1 MRRFIR
7 FVAISL
13 GVLLALCAA
22 GVIVR
27 TLVTDYQY
35 ERSIKSISKKLATVA
50 VSSPQI
56 VWATD
61 LHPYGFPEGDFDSPY
76 LDYTAPST
84 VAISGSVA
92 AVTFQK
98 SSYAGNQQVQDI
110 HLVTLSIKDG
120 AVLKNT
126 QWPRQGPLGLS
137 PGIFCC
143 TKNNE
148 FYAYDDGWLLIKN
161 GEVIGKQK
169 TNPVGPNTQQIKVT
183 LGNSNRPTTI
193 EIAHEDGSKSTLQTD
208 CGLVHTSFLSKDR
221 FVMIG
226 CNVSTV
232 IGTDGHILFSDSFA
246 DEGLKGL
253 HFGGRT
259 SDGSK
264 FVISV
269 TSYRP
274 GDPPS
279 LTDEWL
285 VIYDTEKQHAAFA
298 LKSGPLPYQQSQTAL
313 SADGK
318 YLLVGS
324 GGHVELVDIRE

>member
-13 GVLLALCAA
+13 GVLLALCVS
-22 GVIVR
+22 GVIVA

-35 ERSIKSISKKLATVA
+35 ERSVESISKKLATVA
-50 VSSPQI
+50 VRSPQI
-56 VWATD
+56 VWDTD
-61 LHPYGFPEGDFDSPY
+61 LHPFGFPEGDFDSPY
-76 LDYTAPST
+76 LDFTAPST
-84 VAISGSVA
+84 VAISGSAA

-98 SSYAGNQQVQDI
+98 SSYAGNQLVQDI
-110 HLVTLSIKDG
+110 HLVILSIRDG
-120 AVLKNT
+120 TILKNT

-137 PGIFCC
+137 PVIFCC
-143 TKNNE
+143 TKNGE
-148 FYAYDDGWLLIKN
+148 FYANDDGWLLIMD
-161 GEVIGKQK
+161 GEVKSK
-169 TNPVGPNTQQIKVT
+169 LKSNPVGPNTQQIKVS

-208 CGLVHTSFLSKDR
+208 CGLVHTSFLSEDR

-226 CNVSTV
+226 CSILSV
-232 IGTDGHILFSDSFA
+232 IGTDGHVLFSDSFA
-246 DEGLKGL
+246 DKGLGGL

-285 VIYDTEKQHAAFA
+285 VIYDTEKQHATFA
-298 LKSGPLPYQQSQTAL
+298 LKSSLLPYQQSQTAL
-313 SADGK
+313 SPDGK

-324 GGHVELVDIRE
+324 GGHVKLVDIRQ

>member
-1 MRRFIR
+1 MMRFIR

-13 GVLLALCAA
+13 GALLALCVAA
-22 GVIVR
+22 LIVG
-27 TLVTDYQY
+27 TLVADYQY
-35 ERSIKSISKKLATVA
+35 DRAVESISKKLATLA
-50 VSSPQI
+50 VISPHI
-56 VWATD
+56 VWDTD

-84 VAISGSVA
+84 VAISDSTA

-98 SSYAGNQQVQDI
+98 SSYAGNQLVQDI

-137 PGIFCC
+137 PVIFCC

-148 FYAYDDGWLLIKN
+148 FYSNDDGWLLIKN
-161 GEVIGKQK
+161 GEVMGKQK
-169 TNPVGPNTQQIKVT
+169 TNPVGPNMQQTKVN
-183 LGNSNRPTTI
+183 LGNSNRATTI
-193 EIAHEDGSKSTLQTD
+193 EIAHKDGSKSTVQTE
-208 CGLVHTSFLSKDR
+208 CGLVHTWFLSKDR

-226 CNVSTV
+226 CSVLSV
-232 IGTDGHILFSDSFA
+232 IGIDGRVLFSDSFPVRVL
-246 DEGLKGL
+246 GGL
-253 HFGGRT
+253 HFGGGT

-285 VIYDTEKQHAAFA
+285 VIYDTEKQRAALA
-298 LKSGPLPYQQSQTAL
+298 LKSGQLPYQQSQTTL

-324 GGHVELVDIRE
+324 GGHVKLVDIRE

>member
-13 GVLLALCAA
+13 GVLLALCVAS
-22 GVIVR
+22 VIVG
-27 TLVTDYQY
+27 TLVTDYRY
-35 ERSIKSISKKLATVA
+35 KRSVESISKKLATVA
-50 VSSPQI
+50 VSSPHI
-56 VWATD
+56 VWDTD
-61 LHPYGFPEGDFDSPY
+61 LHPLGFPEGDFDSPY
-76 LDYTAPST
+76 LDFTAPST
-84 VAISGSVA
+84 VAISGSAA

-98 SSYAGNQQVQDI
+98 SSYAGNQLVQDI
-110 HLVTLSIKDG
+110 HLVTLSIRDG
-120 AVLKNT
+120 AILKNT

-137 PGIFCC
+137 PVIFCC
-143 TKNNE
+143 TKNGE
-148 FYAYDDGWLLIKN
+148 FYANDEGWLLIKN
-161 GEVIGKQK
+161 GEVKGKEK
-169 TNPVGPNTQQIKVT
+169 SNPVGPNRQQINVS
-183 LGNSNRPTTI
+183 LGNSKRPTTI
-193 EIAHEDGSKSTLQTD
+193 EIAREDGSKSTLQTD

-221 FVMIG
+221 FVTIG
-226 CNVSTV
+226 CSVLSV
-232 IGTDGHILFSDSFA
+232 IDTNGHALFSDSFP
-246 DEGLKGL
+246 DKGLGGL

-259 SDGSK
+259 SDGGQ

-285 VIYDTEKQHAAFA
+285 VIYDTEKQRAVLA

-313 SADGK
+313 SADGR

-324 GGHVELVDIRE
+324 GGHVKLVDIRE

>member
-1 MRRFIR
+1 MRRFVR
-7 FVAISL
+7 FVAISI
-13 GVLLALCAA
+13 GVLLALCVA
-22 GVIVR
+22 GLIAG
-27 TLVTDYQY
+27 TLVAHHQY
-35 ERSIKSISKKLATVA
+35 ERGVESISKKLATVA

-56 VWATD
+56 VWDTD
-61 LHPYGFPEGDFDSPY
+61 LHPYGFPDDAFDSPY

-98 SSYAGNQQVQDI
+98 SRYAGNQLVQDI
-110 HLVTLSIKDG
+110 HLVTLSLSDG
-120 AVLKNT
+120 AVANNT

-143 TKNNE
+143 TNNNE

-161 GEVIGKQK
+161 GEVTGKRK
-169 TNPVGPNTQQIKVT
+169 INPVGPNTQQIKVN
-183 LGNSNRPTTI
+183 LGNSNRPTMI
-193 EIAHEDGSKSTLQTD
+193 EITHEDGSKSTLQTE

-226 CNVSTV
+226 CNALSVV
-232 IGTDGHILFSDSFA
+232 GTNGQLLFSDSFT
-246 DEGLKGL
+246 DKGLK
-253 HFGGRT
+253 FGGRA
-259 SDGSK
+259 SDGRR

-269 TSYRP
+269 TSYQP

-285 VIYDTEKQHAAFA
+285 VIYDTEKHSATFA
-298 LKSGPLPYQQSQTAL
+298 LKSDPLPYQQSQTAL
-313 SADGK
+313 SSDGD

-324 GGHVELVDIRE
+324 GGHLKLVKLKE